1 MQSKTDTTVA
11 IHCYTN
17 SQLITLKKNYNDIK
31 KSVENTLDVTFNKN
45 ISEIRTKYLELKEQ
59 NENDLNYQEIEKIE
73 DELNKQKETTTA
85 LVKLKAYVTIKNL
98 KSKFDKASKNKDLK
112 KNNGKFYSVEDI
124 DEKDSIKTENILKI
138 IGSLNNAISL
148 FNGKIQDINLLRQ
161 EIDELD
167 VGANKKSTSDLILEY
182 IVYIVIFLFVVAV
195 ITFIY
200 LQSRKIKK
208 LSKMS
213 QSAESKFT
221 DMEDKLRSTSA
232 KIRASRESRRGE
244 RPEQT
249 SEPAEAPKTPQ
260 QIKLEKFNDLKRD
273 YDEVKENF
281 SKIAGFKQ
289 KWNGVALSRKER
301 QEGSKTVLVSS
312 GRAFEKAEIWCVGFD
327 DKIFAFPGSSVYSNM
342 ATYMNLDFEKAHR
355 DFKGVFNISAGSNY
369 SVEPSGLRKGGAGYV
384 VEMQGKIQFP
394 R

>member
-1 MQSKTDTTVA
+1 MIDTKIVFIFLVCVLILVVAQTLHKIYLSKKTIRENFVTWGQAETMLDEVRTTPDVIGGAVQDLDRQS
-11 IHCYTN
+11 
-17 SQLITLKKNYNDIK
+17 
-31 KSVENTLDVTFNKN
+31 N
-45 ISEIRTKYLELKEQ
+45 ISTIRNTDSQHSLQ
-59 NENDLNYQEIEKIE
+59 NIEDDIEKAEYAIE
-73 DELNKQKETTTA
+73 
-85 LVKLKAYVTIKNL
+85 V
-98 KSKFDKASKNKDLK
+98 FDK
-112 KNNGKFYSVEDI
+112 
-124 DEKDSIKTENILKI
+124 
-138 IGSLNNAISL
+138 
-148 FNGKIQDINLLRQ
+148 KIQDINLIRQ
-161 EIDELD
+161 EIDLLD
-167 VGANKKSTSDLILEY
+167 VGANKKTTSDLILES

-221 DMEDKLRSTSA
+221 DMEDKLKSTSA
-232 KIRASRESRRGE
+232 KIRATRESRRGE

-327 DKIFAFPGSSVYSNM
+327 DKIFAFPGSSAYSNM
-342 ATYMNLDFEKAHR
+342 SIYMNLDFAKAQM
-355 DFKGVFNISAGSNY
+355 DFKGVFNISEGSNY